1 MNVEARTRKRHIP
14 YADCRE
20 CGAKC
25 CKFISISLNEFPSEL
40 DRNPERYFNLH
51 KHMRVVET
59 RYGKEIVISTRCS
72 ALREDNTCSI
82 YEDRPEFCRN
92 FTGETARFY
101 CVPKGCKYDPDDL
114 YGVDFGI
121 E

>member
-1 MNVEARTRKRHIP
+1 MSFT
-14 YADCRE
+14 DCRE

-25 CKFISISLNEFPSEL
+25 CRFISVALDDFPPEL

-51 KHMRVVET
+51 EHVKIVRT
-59 RYGKEIVISTRCS
+59 RYGKEIVFAVRCT

-82 YEDRPEFCRN
+82 YGDRPEMCRN
-92 FTGETARFY
+92 FTEKTAHLY
-101 CVPKGCKYDPDDL
+101 CVPRGCKYDPEDR
-114 YGVDFGI
+114 YGEDFGI